1 MCSGRQHPHCRDYYS
16 QRTGR
21 NCFPKWEIGCPL
33 RCAQWFDRRIVSRT
47 EDGGILWSYLTEVR
61 RPCPFPRLP
70 LLLLLFIVFVRSCAM
85 ASAFARLPRSPLLA
99 RLHAVLCLADN
110 RRHRAQDGRW
120 YSMDVDFCSA
130 LERWEYPVVDAVR
143 LEVRVSQI
151 CRDPQTDE
159 FLFQGVMMV
168 RRTACPRRAATP
180 WPPLPAGPPAPV
192 SVLSPVFAVGL
203 V

>member
-70 LLLLLFIVFVRSCAM
+70 LLLLLFIVFVRSWVAIACLCIC
-85 ASAFARLPRSPLLA
+85 ASASTTASLLP
-99 RLHAVLCLADN
+99 RLHALLCLA
-110 RRHRAQDGRW
+110 
-120 YSMDVDFCSA
+120 
-130 LERWEYPVVDAVR
+130 
-143 LEVRVSQI
+143 
-151 CRDPQTDE
+151 
-159 FLFQGVMMV
+159 
-168 RRTACPRRAATP
+168 
-180 WPPLPAGPPAPV
+180 
-192 SVLSPVFAVGL
+192 
-203 V
+203 